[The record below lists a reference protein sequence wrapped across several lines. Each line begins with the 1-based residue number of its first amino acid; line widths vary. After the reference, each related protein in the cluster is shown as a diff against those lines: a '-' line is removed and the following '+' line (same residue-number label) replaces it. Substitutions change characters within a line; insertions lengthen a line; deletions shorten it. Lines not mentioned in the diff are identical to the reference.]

1 VRYKRASIQKRDA
14 AVERLRE
21 FIRLNYVA
29 AGELA
34 RRMGFREETVYSWLK
49 GQSRPAEP
57 ERITAFLNSIPAE
70 SGSGVAPNGYE
81 YREYKNW
88 RGIPKPRRC
97 PFCKSAKGD
106 VRKVRG
112 GFQGICPKCAAMGP
126 KRESSGEALKAW
138 NGRNQTT

>member
-1 VRYKRASIQKRDA
+1 V

-21 FIRLNYVA
+21 FIQLNYVT
-29 AGELA
+29 AGEVA
-34 RRMGFREETVYSWLK
+34 RRMGFRDETVYSWRK

-70 SGSGVAPNGYE
+70 PGSGVAPNGYQ

-97 PFCKSAKGD
+97 PFCKQVKGEI
-106 VRKVRG
+106 RKVRG
-112 GFQGICPKCAAMGP
+112 GFQGGVSELWSDGTEEGK
-126 KRESSGEALKAW
+126 L
-138 NGRNQTT
+138 